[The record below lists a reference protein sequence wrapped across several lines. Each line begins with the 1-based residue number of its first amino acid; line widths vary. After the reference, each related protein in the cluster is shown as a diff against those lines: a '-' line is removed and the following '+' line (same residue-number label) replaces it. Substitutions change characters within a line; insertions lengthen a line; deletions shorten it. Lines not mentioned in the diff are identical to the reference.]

1 MTKDELKAWLI
12 SKSYKEDIY
21 GHFQKEKDGKT
32 YRYKIQDISIRYE
45 TKIKYS
51 DGQNGWIRIMSGY
64 FKALSLNDKGQLC
77 GFNPRPRTDS
87 DIDR

>member
-45 TKIKYS
+45 TKI
-51 DGQNGWIRIMSGY
+51 
-64 FKALSLNDKGQLC
+64 
-77 GFNPRPRTDS
+77 
-87 DIDR
+87 